1 MKNNTQNAAHIWAE
15 FLKQQPEELRALAID
30 VAAHIGG
37 EITADDLRELKQVAD
52 HGAACAVVSGFLY
65 YRETVEFFETNRAD
79 IFAQLRYDADS
90 LGESL
95 LSLVAGFRCF
105 KDYSH
110 DDIARAIYVRDIYD
124 DLTHIY
130 NGLTW
135 YALESVAYQL
145 GEYLYDN
152 GVDIYEL

>member
-1 MKNNTQNAAHIWAE
+1 MQTNNNAAHIWAE

-52 HGAACAVVSGFLY
+52 HGAACAAFSGFIY
-65 YRETVEFFETNRAD
+65 YCDTVDFFEKNRGD
-79 IFAQLRYDADS
+79 ILAQLRNDGDN

-95 LSLVAGFRCF
+95 LSLVAGFRCL
-105 KDYSH
+105 KGESA
-110 DDIARAIYVRDIYD
+110 DDIARAIYVREIAD

-130 NGLTW
+130 NALSW

-145 GEYLYDN
+145 SEYCYDN
-152 GVDIYEL
+152 DIDIYEL

>member
-1 MKNNTQNAAHIWAE
+1 MKNNTQNAAHIWGE

-37 EITADDLRELKQVAD
+37 EISADDLRELKQVAD
-52 HGAACAVVSGFLY
+52 HGAACAAVTGFLY

-95 LSLVAGFRCF
+95 FSLVAGLRCF
-105 KDYSH
+105 KDESP
-110 DDIARAIYVRDIYD
+110 DDIAHALYVRDIYD

-145 GEYLYDN
+145 CEYLYDN
-152 GVDIYEL
+152 DIDINKL